1 MTHEDYERA
10 ANHLK
15 IKDASDEKMDRD
27 TLLKEIEQYIKSN
40 NTCALATGSG
50 EFVRVTPIEY
60 TYHDGAFWM
69 FSEGGE
75 KFKALEK
82 NKNVCL
88 AIYDKYEGF
97 GKLKGMQ
104 VTGTAEVVDYFS
116 EEYIAA
122 AVYKKIPIEVL
133 RKLPEP
139 MNLIKV
145 APSKIE
151 FLNSEF
157 KKYGCA
163 SRQRVDVFRERQLHR
178 DNKNRHIENPIVI
191 VKMSAEEP

>member
-10 ANHLK
+10 VNHWK
-15 IKDASDEKMDRD
+15 IKDASGKKLDRN
-27 TLLKEIEQYIKSN
+27 TLKKEIKQYIEAN
-40 NTCALATGSG
+40 NTCSLATGSG

-60 TYHDGAFWM
+60 TYHDEAFWM

-75 KFKALEK
+75 KFIALEQ

-104 VTGTAEVVDYFS
+104 VTGTAELIDYFS
-116 EEYIAA
+116 EEYISAA
-122 AVYKKIPIEVL
+122 KYKKLPIKVL

-145 APSKIE
+145 TASKIE
-151 FLNSEF
+151 FTNSDF
-157 KKYGCA
+157 KQYGCD
-163 SRQRVDVFRERQLHR
+163 SRQKIVF
-178 DNKNRHIENPIVI
+178 
-191 VKMSAEEP
+191 

>member
-10 ANHLK
+10 ANHWK
-15 IKDASDEKMDRD
+15 VKDAESKKMEKNE
-27 TLLKEIEQYIKSN
+27 LLAAIKAYIEAN
-40 NTCALATGSG
+40 NTCALATGNG
-50 EFVRVTPIEY
+50 TFVRVTPIEY
-60 TYHDGAFWM
+60 AYHDGAFWM

-75 KFKALEK
+75 KFLALEQ

-104 VTGTAEVVDYFS
+104 ITGTAEVIDHFS

-122 AVYKKIPIEVL
+122 AEYKKIPIEAL

-145 APSKIE
+145 TAEKID

-157 KKYGCA
+157 KETGCA
-163 SRQRVDVFRERQLHR
+163 SRQSVV
-178 DNKNRHIENPIVI
+178 IE
-191 VKMSAEEP
+191 

>member
-10 ANHLK
+10 AGYWK
-15 IKDASDEKMDRD
+15 IKDASGKKLDKD
-27 TLLKEIEQYIKSN
+27 TLVTEIEQYIEAN

-75 KFKALEK
+75 KFTALEQ

-122 AVYKKIPIEVL
+122 AEYKKIPVEAL

-145 APSKIE
+145 TPAKIE

-163 SRQRVDVFRERQLHR
+163 SRQS
-178 DNKNRHIENPIVI
+178 IVL
-191 VKMSAEEP
+191 

>member
-10 ANHLK
+10 ADHWK
-15 IKDASDEKMDRD
+15 IKDASGKKLDKD
-27 TLLKEIEQYIKSN
+27 TLVTEIEQYIEAN

-75 KFKALEK
+75 KFTALEQ

-122 AVYKKIPIEVL
+122 AEYKKIPIEAL

-145 APSKIE
+145 TPAKIE

-157 KKYGCA
+157 KKYGYA
-163 SRQRVDVFRERQLHR
+163 SRQS
-178 DNKNRHIENPIVI
+178 IVL
-191 VKMSAEEP
+191 

>member
-1 MTHEDYERA
+1 MTHEEYERA
-10 ANHLK
+10 ANHWK
-15 IKDASDEKMDRD
+15 IKDATDEKLDRD
-27 TLLKEIEQYIKSN
+27 ILLREIKQYIGEN

-60 TYHDGAFWM
+60 TYHDDAFWM

-75 KFKALEK
+75 KFKALEQ

-88 AIYDKYEGF
+88 AIYDKYVGF

-122 AVYKKIPIEVL
+122 AEYKKIPIEAL
-133 RKLPEP
+133 RKLSEP

-151 FLNSEF
+151 FLNSDF

-163 SRQRVDVFRERQLHR
+163 SRQSVVL
-178 DNKNRHIENPIVI
+178 
-191 VKMSAEEP
+191 

>member
-10 ANHLK
+10 ANHWK

-27 TLLKEIEQYIKSN
+27 TLMKEIEQYIESN

-122 AVYKKIPIEVL
+122 AEYKKIPIDTL

-163 SRQRVDVFRERQLHR
+163 SRQRVDVFRER
-178 DNKNRHIENPIVI
+178 
-191 VKMSAEEP
+191 

>member
-1 MTHEDYERA
+1 MKNGNSIFA
-10 ANHLK
+10 V
-15 IKDASDEKMDRD
+15 
-27 TLLKEIEQYIKSN
+27 
-40 NTCALATGSG
+40 LA
-50 EFVRVTPIEY
+50 E
-60 TYHDGAFWM
+60 
-69 FSEGGE
+69 
-75 KFKALEK
+75 ALEK

-122 AVYKKIPIEVL
+122 AVYKKIPIEAL

-151 FLNSEF
+151 FLSSEF
-157 KKYGCA
+157 KKYECA
-163 SRQRVDVFRERQLHR
+163 SRQRVDVFRER
-178 DNKNRHIENPIVI
+178 
-191 VKMSAEEP
+191 

>member
-1 MTHEDYERA
+1 M
-10 ANHLK
+10 
-15 IKDASDEKMDRD
+15 
-27 TLLKEIEQYIKSN
+27 
-40 NTCALATGSG
+40 
-50 EFVRVTPIEY
+50 
-60 TYHDGAFWM
+60 
-69 FSEGGE
+69 
-75 KFKALEK
+75 
-82 NKNVCL
+82 CL

-97 GKLKGMQ
+97 GRLKGMQ

-122 AVYKKIPIEVL
+122 AVYKKIPIEAL

-163 SRQRVDVFRERQLHR
+163 SRQRVDVFRER
-178 DNKNRHIENPIVI
+178 
-191 VKMSAEEP
+191 